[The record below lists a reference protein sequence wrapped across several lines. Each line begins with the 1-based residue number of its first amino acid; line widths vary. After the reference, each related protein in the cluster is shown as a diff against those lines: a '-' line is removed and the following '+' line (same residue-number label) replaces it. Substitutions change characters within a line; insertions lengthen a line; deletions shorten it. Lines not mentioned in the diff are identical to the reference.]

1 MINILRSLID
11 KVNNTEEV
19 NNESRDENRKKKN
32 TRNKDTVA

>member
-1 MINILRSLID
+1 MINILRALID